1 MTKPVRQGQLRD
13 ALVTALTGESVP
25 MPAPVALDAAA
36 LGGPAPGLRVLVAE
50 DNPVNLK
57 IALRLLAKLGC
68 EAVAATDGE
77 EAVAAVRA
85 ATEPF
90 DVVLMDVQMP
100 VKDGYDATRDIR
112 RWEATRNAPRVPIV
126 ALTANAFEGDRA
138 RCYAAGMDLFLSKP
152 YTQHQLATTL
162 AGLQPRRA
170 A

>member
-1 MTKPVRQGQLRD
+1 VRQGQLRD
-13 ALVTALTGESVP
+13 ALVTTLTGQSI
-25 MPAPVALDAAA
+25 PAPAPIALDTEA
-36 LGGPAPGLRVLVAE
+36 LGGPTPGLRVLVAE

-68 EAVAATDGE
+68 ETVAATDDD
-77 EAVAAVRA
+77 EAVAAMRA
-85 ATEPF
+85 AAVPF

-112 RWEATRNAPRVPIV
+112 RWEASRGGARVPIV

-152 YTQHQLATTL
+152 YTQQQLATTL